1 MSPAQAN
8 PSSPH
13 QPAPGAPA
21 SGHAAPAQPVPIH
34 PTAERPDAGVAPLPP
49 HPPARK
55 KVLRRALMLGG
66 VIVVVG
72 GTTIAY
78 LSGGR
83 YVGTDDAYVK
93 AAQLNVTTDVSGMV
107 KTVEVKEG
115 QRVAAGEVLFR
126 IDPEPFQIA
135 LDNAKATELQAEMTV
150 SSLKADYRRAQ
161 QQVHAQ
167 QALVDVAKITLDSY
181 APLLK
186 QKSIARTQWDQQQ
199 ATYLSALATLNSLE
213 QAAAATLA
221 RLNGNPELPV
231 NAFPDVMKARAT
243 VAEATRQLDHTV
255 VRAPFDGIVTAV
267 SSLQPGTL
275 IISAMSAFST
285 TSAVGLVSDKNV
297 WVEAHMKETDLT
309 RVHPGQS
316 VDVQVDTYPDCRWRG
331 SVEAIAPASGSA
343 FSPLPSENISGNW
356 VKVVQRIPVRIKI
369 DSAACDVRLSTGMSA
384 VVSIDTGHRHWDEF
398 AGR

>member
-1 MSPAQAN
+1 
-8 PSSPH
+8 
-13 QPAPGAPA
+13 
-21 SGHAAPAQPVPIH
+21 
-34 PTAERPDAGVAPLPP
+34 
-49 HPPARK
+49 
-55 KVLRRALMLGG
+55 MLGG
-66 VIVVVG
+66 VLVVLG
-72 GTTIAY
+72 GTTVAY
-78 LSGGR
+78 LSSGR

-115 QRVAAGEVLFR
+115 QRVAAGDVLFR

-167 QALVDVAKITLDSY
+167 QALVDVAKTTLDSY
-181 APLLK
+181 EPLLK
-186 QKSIARTQWDQQQ
+186 QRSIARTQWDQQQ
-199 ATYLSALATLNSLE
+199 ATYLSALATVNSLE

-221 RLNGNPELPV
+221 RLNGNPDLPIDS
-231 NAFPDVMKARAT
+231 FPDVMKARAT
-243 VAEATRQLDHTV
+243 VAEAQRQLDHTI

-285 TSAVGLVSDKNV
+285 TSAVGLVSDKSL

-309 RVHPGQS
+309 LVHPGQP
-316 VDVQVDTYPDCRWRG
+316 VDVKIDTYPDCSWRG
-331 SVEAIAPASGSA
+331 SVNAVSPASGGA

-356 VKVVQRIPVRIKI
+356 VKVVQRIPVRISL
-369 DSAACDVRLSTGMSA
+369 DSGSCDARLSTGMSA

-398 AGR
+398 VGR

>member
-1 MSPAQAN
+1 MAPAQAN
-8 PSSPH
+8 PSPAP
-13 QPAPGAPA
+13 QPASNAPA

-34 PTAERPDAGVAPLPP
+34 PTAERPDVTAPLPA
-49 HPPARK
+49 HPRVHTK
-55 KVLRRALMLGG
+55 ILRRALMLGG
-66 VIVVVG
+66 VVIVLG
-72 GTTIAY
+72 GTAVGY

-107 KTVEVKEG
+107 KSVEVKEG
-115 QRVAAGEVLFR
+115 QRVAAGDVLFR

-167 QALVDVAKITLDSY
+167 QALVDVAKTTLDSY
-181 APLLK
+181 EPLLR
-186 QKSIARTQWDQQQ
+186 QRSIARTQWDQQQ
-199 ATYLSALATLNSLE
+199 ATYLSALATVNSLE

-221 RLNGNPELPV
+221 RLNGNPDLPV
-231 NAFPDVMKARAT
+231 DSFPDVMKARAL
-243 VAEATRQLDHTV
+243 VAEAQRQLDHTI
-255 VRAPFDGIVTAV
+255 VRAPFAGIVTAV

-285 TSAVGLVSDKNV
+285 TSAVGLVSDKNL

-309 RVHPGQS
+309 LVHPGQP
-316 VDVQVDTYPDCRWRG
+316 VDVKIDTYPDCSWRG
-331 SVEAIAPASGSA
+331 SVNAVSPASGGA

-356 VKVVQRIPVRIKI
+356 VKVVQRIPVRINL
-369 DSAACDVRLSTGMSA
+369 DSGSCDARLSTGMSA

-398 AGR
+398 VGR